1 MTLSRL
7 ALPLLLAV
15 TAAPALAEAP
25 DYSVAGGTL
34 YATVKGWTVVLSEQY
49 GCSAYPEAMPIVFNA
64 PPAGGWQLIF
74 PYTASAGE
82 GEFAGAIDVDKFSF
96 TETYYGDG
104 VWMYSSFPLEMRKA
118 VGSGDR
124 IFADIGP
131 AQAELLLT
139 GSTAALLK
147 VEECWKKLSGW
158 DAATSGRAGTFAFSG
173 D

>member
-1 MTLSRL
+1 MTLPRL
-7 ALPLLLAV
+7 AFTVLLAL
-15 TAAPALAEAP
+15 TATPALAEAP

-34 YATVKGWTVVLSEQY
+34 YASVKGWTVVLSEQY

-74 PYTASAGE
+74 PYTASGGE
-82 GEFAGAIDVDKFSF
+82 GEFQGAIDVDKFSF

-118 VGSGDR
+118 VAAGDR

-131 AQAELLLT
+131 AQADLLLS

-147 VEECWKKLSGW
+147 VEECWATLNGW
-158 DAATSGRAGTFAFSG
+158 TPASSSAGTFAFSG